1 MKGLAFFAIGLLAA
15 SGGFA
20 AETPRSGDA
29 GRAALQMEELEV
41 RGLREKPEVLYLPV
55 QPGIG
60 LPTPVR
66 YDLFLED
73 MARPV
78 LPAEILPG
86 AIPAGRTETEGANH
100 D

>member
-1 MKGLAFFAIGLLAA
+1 MKRALAIFTIGFLAA
-15 SGGFA
+15 SQGIA
-20 AETPRSGDA
+20 AEPRSVRSGSTP
-29 GRAALQMEELEV
+29 LHMEELEV

-55 QPGIG
+55 HPGIA

-78 LPAEILPG
+78 LPADILPK
-86 AIPAGRTETEGANH
+86 ALPAGRTETEGAYH